1 MGNQFEQFITN
12 FSDLRS
18 KPAFELFSGRAQ
30 SEIGLRADQIDDCL
44 RLSEVHFAVEKGALC
59 EFARTRRPRTRPQA
73 HFKDSR
79 GNQHSAVTTDLNQIL
94 SGITGWR
101 VKNGQHYFISQST
114 VLSKNPAKSLHARL
128 ELRWHLFAMEDFV
141 RYADR
146 IRARDPDKRNSAFPG
161 RSRDGSD
168 GVRNCHNPGKL

>member
-1 MGNQFEQFITN
+1 
-12 FSDLRS
+12 
-18 KPAFELFSGRAQ
+18 
-30 SEIGLRADQIDDCL
+30 
-44 RLSEVHFAVEKGALC
+44 AVEKGALC
-59 EFARTRRPRTRPQA
+59 EFARTRRTRTRPQA

-79 GNQHSAVTTDLNQIL
+79 GNQHSAVTTDPNQIL
-94 SGITGWR
+94 PGKTRWR
-101 VKNGQHYFISQST
+101 VMNRQHYLIYQST
-114 VLSKNPAKSLHARL
+114 VWSKNLAKMLHARL

-141 RYADR
+141 RYPDR